1 MKFAKKPYSPYVPTM
16 CTRSGATELALKSKT
31 LAYRS
36 KLTVCNTAYMNL
48 VSAIESPI
56 NVTWA

>member
-1 MKFAKKPYSPYVPTM
+1 M